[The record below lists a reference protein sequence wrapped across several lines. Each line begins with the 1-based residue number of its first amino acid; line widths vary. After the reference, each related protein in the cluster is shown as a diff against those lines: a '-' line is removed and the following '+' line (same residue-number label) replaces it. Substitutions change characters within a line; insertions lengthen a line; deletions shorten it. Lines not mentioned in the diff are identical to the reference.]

1 MADLLATEADLALL
15 IQDTGL
21 DEDLA
26 TLLLEL
32 ATGEVQAV
40 TGQRLVEV
48 EDDEIELFTY
58 AGAWLDLPERPV
70 TDIASLTIDDGD
82 ELVAGTDYLRPAKS
96 ATLWRDCGWAECR
109 GRPSII
115 AVTYSHGYA
124 VDDQKLQFARAATL
138 GIAKM
143 AAANPSAA
151 AEEAIDDYRIR
162 FAEAVAWAMEQS
174 PYLAKRLQF
183 TYGAR
188 AGLVRFG

>member
-1 MADLLATEADLALL
+1 MPDMLATAEDLALL
-15 IQDTGL
+15 MQDTGL
-21 DEDLA
+21 DEELA

-32 ATGEVQAV
+32 STGEVQAV

-48 EDDEIELFTY
+48 EDDEIELFSY
-58 AGAWLDLPERPV
+58 KSAWLDLPERPV
-70 TDIASLTIDDGD
+70 TDITSITIDGGD
-82 ELVAGTDYLRPAKS
+82 ELVAGTDYKRPARS
-96 ATLWRDCGWAECR
+96 ATLWRSCGWAECR
-109 GRPSII
+109 TEPSII

-124 VDDQKLQFARAATL
+124 ADDQRLQFARSATL
-138 GIAKM
+138 GISKM

-151 AEEAIDDYRIR
+151 VEEAIDDYRIR